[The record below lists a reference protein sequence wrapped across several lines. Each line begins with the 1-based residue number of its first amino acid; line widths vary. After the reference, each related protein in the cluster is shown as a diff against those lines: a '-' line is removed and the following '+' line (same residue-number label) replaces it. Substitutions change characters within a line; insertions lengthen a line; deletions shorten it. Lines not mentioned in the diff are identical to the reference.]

1 MRTLLSVV
9 AALALAVGVYADQ
22 SPTHVTAVSGGIG
35 GDGFVTP
42 PIQINPGD
50 EIYNSLDITDRQAYN
65 AGNGDAWS
73 GTAIFGQVLDLQAC
87 DEFRS
92 EEDCCLDV
100 VIRDYVGFIGNPS
113 PANGSYV
120 ALYADTGNCVPVESA
135 FCDGDGQPTST
146 ATFSDS
152 IFGLVGMRNTVQTD
166 GACCVPAGSWFIEIQ
181 PHDESSNGDWY
192 YCIRTTNEVRGCESY
207 GRDGGRAPGGYGFTT
222 WTAFS
227 TMGFGAGTISQAV
240 TVKCGPPK
248 PRCIYQV
255 NKVKN
260 LTNLCGNAT
269 CADCPYTRG
278 DIVCTTECPNG
289 SGDCRTSLKG
299 TNACSGGTACKIK
312 AGLLGCDIPPRNC
325 KRCR

>member
-9 AALALAVGVYADQ
+9 AALALAVSVYAENT
-22 SPTHVTAVSGGIG
+22 PAKVTAVSGGIG

-50 EIYNSLDITDRQAYN
+50 EIYNTLYFTDNQDYQ
-65 AGNGDAWS
+65 AGNGNAWS
-73 GTAIFGQVLDLQAC
+73 GAAIWGQTYDLQLV
-87 DEFRS
+87 DDVRF
-92 EEDCCLDV
+92 EEDCCLDM
-100 VIRDYVGFIGNPS
+100 VIGDGLGFVG
-113 PANGSYV
+113 NGFTTSYI
-120 ALYADTGNCVPVESA
+120 ALYADTGNCHPAESA
-135 FCDGDGQPTST
+135 FCEGDDQATSS

-152 IFGLVGMRNTVQTD
+152 IFGLIGYRHSVQTD
-166 GACCVPAGSWFIEIQ
+166 GSCCATSGNWFVLLE
-181 PHDESSNGDWY
+181 PKDTSSGGDWNY
-192 YCIRTTNEVRGCESY
+192 TIRNLNNVIGCDTHI
-207 GRDGGRAPGGYGFTT
+207 RDGGRGAGGYGITT
-222 WTAFS
+222 WMSTGDYGYGPGTAS
-227 TMGFGAGTISQAV
+227 MAV

-289 SGDCRTSLKG
+289 NDDCRTSLKG